1 MNWGKNEKWREKISE
16 NKILFIFPS
25 NAGRIHFERAFSASL
40 FHDEKPP
47 WNARETMRRMRKV
60 SIVRSMFDM
69 YDIFPDIQD
78 FANKLWKNAKL
89 SAENENGEKRGK
101 KRNRRLRGL
110 FRRQT
115 GFSTSQ
121 WHGHLLHF
129 RDGSLVDGYKT
140 TTRRNSAVNLC
151 ADGQEPWTWQKD
163 VNWWYKCSK

>member
-1 MNWGKNEKWREKISE
+1 MKSGERKYRKTKFCLFSRQTLVGFTLNEHFRHLCFTMRNHHGMHVRRWEECEKFPLFVPCSICTIFFRIFKIS
-16 NKILFIFPS
+16 
-25 NAGRIHFERAFSASL
+25 RINCGKMR
-40 FHDEKPP
+40 
-47 WNARETMRRMRKV
+47 NYQRRMKMVKR
-60 SIVRSMFDM
+60 
-69 YDIFPDIQD
+69 
-78 FANKLWKNAKL
+78 
-89 SAENENGEKRGK
+89 GEKS
-101 KRNRRLRGL
+101 NRRLRGL

>member
-16 NKILFIFPS
+16 NKILFILPS

-47 WNARETMRRMRKV
+47 RNARETMRRMRKV

-89 SAENENGEKRGK
+89 SAENENSEKRGK

-115 GFSTSQ
+115 GISTSQ
-121 WHGHLLHF
+121 
-129 RDGSLVDGYKT
+129 
-140 TTRRNSAVNLC
+140 
-151 ADGQEPWTWQKD
+151 
-163 VNWWYKCSK
+163 

>member
-101 KRNRRLRGL
+101 KRNRHCEVCSGDKLVFQLRNDTATCYIL
-110 FRRQT
+110 EM
-115 GFSTSQ
+115 
-121 WHGHLLHF
+121 
-129 RDGSLVDGYKT
+129 
-140 TTRRNSAVNLC
+140 AV
-151 ADGQEPWTWQKD
+151 W
-163 VNWWYKCSK
+163 